1 MATIDA
7 AANRT
12 AAKALRLAA
21 VRATRAPSVHNTQPW
36 RLVVRTASLEIHA
49 DPSRRLRVLDP
60 RGRQM
65 LISIGCAV
73 FNARVALAA
82 AGVGA
87 RLQWLPEPARP
98 DFVARLTASSD
109 REPGPSGDLRITHL
123 DAAIDVRQTNRRS
136 FTDESV
142 PDDLVERLVV
152 AAAAEGGRLFPI
164 VRPEHRHATARLSQL
179 ADRYEN
185 ADPAYRAELRL
196 WTTDDPRRA
205 DGVPAFAVPHVDG
218 TAAQDIPLRDF
229 DTRGMGWLPAD
240 SHSSGDQCLL
250 LLGTSADDERAWLR
264 AGCALERVLLEIA
277 LAGYTASPLT
287 QVIEVAPTHQRLRRE
302 LGLSM
307 QPHVLLRVGRAPLTP
322 STRRRRLVDV
332 LSEAE

>member
-1 MATIDA
+1 MMTGTVGTSATV
-7 AANRT
+7 
-12 AAKALRLAA
+12 AKAVRLAA

-36 RLVVRTASLEIHA
+36 RLVIRSTSLEVHA
-49 DPSRRLRVLDP
+49 DPSRRLQVLDP

-87 RLQWLPEPARP
+87 ELQWQPDPARP
-98 DFVARLTASSD
+98 DFIARLGVTTDGAEL
-109 REPGPSGDLRITHL
+109 RLAHLEP
-123 DAAIDVRQTNRRS
+123 AIELRQTNRRS
-136 FTDESV
+136 FTDENV
-142 PDDLVERLVV
+142 PDELVHRLIS
-152 AAAAEGGRLFPI
+152 AAAAEGAQLFSI
-164 VRPEHRHATARLSQL
+164 VRPEHRLATARLSQL

-185 ADPAYRAELRL
+185 ADPAYRTELRM

-205 DGVPAFAVPHVDG
+205 DGVPAFAIPHVDG
-218 TAAQDIPLRDF
+218 TGRDDLPLRDF

-240 SHSSGDQCLL
+240 SRSSSDQCLL
-250 LLGTSADDERAWLR
+250 LLGTRTDDEPAWLR
-264 AGCALERVLLEIA
+264 AGCALERVLLEVA

-287 QVIEVAPTHQRLRRE
+287 QVIEVAPTHERLRNE

-307 QPHVLLRVGRAPLTP
+307 EPHVLLRVGRAPMTP